1 MDDGFG
7 SVRGRWSSLRFHLG
21 KALVLA
27 LSRKSHQKWHFS
39 QIMFGVL
46 LGMEASK
53 KPFSHTHTKYIP
65 LLEKW
70 NLILRIKIVILRTL
84 QLEAIISTEFIKR
97 LDMD

>member
-1 MDDGFG
+1 MELFALPFWQDPRFG
-7 SVRGRWSSLRFHLG
+7 MISKIPYR
-21 KALVLA
+21 
-27 LSRKSHQKWHFS
+27 WHFL

-70 NLILRIKIVILRTL
+70 NLILRIKIVILRTP
-84 QLEAIISTEFIKR
+84 QLEAMISTEFI
-97 LDMD
+97 

>member
-1 MDDGFG
+1 VDDGFG

-84 QLEAIISTEFIKR
+84 QLEAIISTEFI
-97 LDMD
+97 

>member
-1 MDDGFG
+1 
-7 SVRGRWSSLRFHLG
+7 
-21 KALVLA
+21 
-27 LSRKSHQKWHFS
+27 
-39 QIMFGVL
+39 MFGVL

-84 QLEAIISTEFIKR
+84 QLEAIISTEFI
-97 LDMD
+97 